1 MIFRDE
7 EVYQTFSLW
16 LHNYRLYRQ
25 TVRYIFIAILLSI
38 LVLEAYIR
46 LWLRIRLFGVIYQ
59 ICELF
64 LILWTL
70 LCKEWNCDF
79 LITKGYTWRYS
90 PCISHLKGNY
100 SQFSITDG
108 FSFLSNC
115 NSFLKKGLVPLGAS
129 FQERNTIEIR
139 TFWHY
144 VHANRNSFM
153 NHIFPLENYHFDLS
167 KRRKTCKAEG
177 GLSTLKS

>member
-79 LITKGYTWRYS
+79 WLPKDILGDIPHALVIWRE
-90 PCISHLKGNY
+90 IINN
-100 SQFSITDG
+100 
-108 FSFLSNC
+108 FLLLMDFPSC
-115 NSFLKKGLVPLGAS
+115 RIVILFLKKGSCYLRAN

>member
-70 LCKEWNCDF
+70 LCKEWNCEFWLPKDILGDIPHALVIWREIINNFLLLMDF
-79 LITKGYTWRYS
+79 PSCRIVIL
-90 PCISHLKGNY
+90 
-100 SQFSITDG
+100 FSKKVL
-108 FSFLSNC
+108 FL
-115 NSFLKKGLVPLGAS
+115 LGQV
-129 FQERNTIEIR
+129 FRRGTR
-139 TFWHY
+139 L
-144 VHANRNSFM
+144 R
-153 NHIFPLENYHFDLS
+153 LGHFDIMCMQTEILLWTIS
-167 KRRKTCKAEG
+167 SPWKITILTFLRGERHVKQKGGSRR
-177 GLSTLKS
+177 

>member
-1 MIFRDE
+1 M
-7 EVYQTFSLW
+7 YQTFSLW

-79 LITKGYTWRYS
+79 WLPKDILGDIHHALVIWRE
-90 PCISHLKGNY
+90 IIHN
-100 SQFSITDG
+100 
-108 FSFLSNC
+108 FLLLMDFPSC
-115 NSFLKKGLVPLGAS
+115 RIVILFKKKVLFLWGQVFRRGTRLRLG
-129 FQERNTIEIR
+129 
-139 TFWHY
+139 
-144 VHANRNSFM
+144 
-153 NHIFPLENYHFDLS
+153 HFDIMCMQTEILLWTIS
-167 KRRKTCKAEG
+167 SPWKITILTFLRGERHVKQKG
-177 GLSTLKS
+177 GSQR